1 MGAAEAAPI
10 RLLFVMLVTRIDLE
24 ALAIIG
30 HRDLTLDRRERP
42 ESAERAAKLVTAHI
56 VERPHVLGLK
66 AQMRLRDEGLAVRPN
81 ESEVLDRV
89 GNIPAMVA
97 VLPFTATAEAAHR
110 WGGATFVLGG
120 KAHLVRPAAAFRAIG
135 VHFAVDFVTNEVFA
149 NQAGNHAAPATMR
162 VRIAHLA
169 VEENV
174 GFAGN
179 AKFGMPFPEIAELG
193 VPAWILVL
201 EPLEVL
207 FGLGFD
213 APEIHRPSDREELRS
228 LVDVV
233 LLDDPVPGG
242 GDVVVMD
249 LDAVLLER
257 QHVGPIIIF
266 VNPAMPKFGI
276 GFLVLVAVG
285 RAVFDEGPDRGIDNR
300 VILPEGI
307 FQIAFQQLMVRRII
321 DH

>member
-1 MGAAEAAPI
+1 
-10 RLLFVMLVTRIDLE
+10 
-24 ALAIIG
+24 
-30 HRDLTLDRRERP
+30 
-42 ESAERAAKLVTAHI
+42 
-56 VERPHVLGLK
+56 
-66 AQMRLRDEGLAVRPN
+66 
-81 ESEVLDRV
+81 
-89 GNIPAMVA
+89 MVA

-135 VHFAVDFVTNEVFA
+135 VHFAVDLVTNEVFA
-149 NQAGNHAAPATMR
+149 NQAGNHAAPAAMR
-162 VRIAHLA
+162 VHIAHIA
-169 VEENV
+169 IEEDV

-179 AKFGMPFPEIAELG
+179 AKFGMPFPEVAELG

-213 APEIHRPSDREELRS
+213 APEINRPADREELRG

-233 LLDDPVPGG
+233 FLNDPIPCG

-257 QHVGPIIIF
+257 QHVGPIVIF
-266 VNPAMPKFGI
+266 VNPAVPQLGI
-276 GFLVLVAVG
+276 GFLVLVTVG
-285 RAVFDEGPDRGIDNR
+285 RAVLDEGADRSIDDR
-300 VILPEGI
+300 VVLPERVL
-307 FQIAFQQLMVRRII
+307 Q
-321 DH
+321 

>member
-1 MGAAEAAPI
+1 
-10 RLLFVMLVTRIDLE
+10 MLMTRIDLE

-30 HRDLTLDRRERP
+30 NRHLTLDRRERP
-42 ESAERAAKLVTAHI
+42 ESAERAAKLVSAHVI
-56 VERPHVLGLK
+56 QRPHILGVK
-66 AQMRLRDEGLAVRPN
+66 AQMRLRDQGLAVRPN
-81 ESEVLDRV
+81 ESEVFDRV
-89 GNIPAMVA
+89 GNIPAVVA

-162 VRIAHLA
+162 VRVAHLA

-179 AKFGMPFPEIAELG
+179 AELGMPLPEVTKFGI
-193 VPAWILVL
+193 PARILVL
-201 EPLEVL
+201 EPLEVF

-213 APEIHRPSDREELRS
+213 APEIDRPANSEELRG

-233 LLDDPVPGG
+233 FLDDPIPGG
-242 GDVVVMD
+242 GDVVVMN
-249 LDAVLLER
+249 LDAVFLER

-266 VNPAMPKFGI
+266 VNPAMPKLGI

-285 RAVFDEGPDRGIDNR
+285 RAVFNEGP
-300 VILPEGI
+300 
-307 FQIAFQQLMVRRII
+307 
-321 DH
+321 

>member
-10 RLLFVMLVTRIDLE
+10 RLCSVTRIDLE

-42 ESAERAAKLVTAHI
+42 ESAEWAAKLVSAHMI
-56 VERPHVLGLK
+56 QRPHVLGLK

-169 VEENV
+169 VEEDV

-179 AKFGMPFPEIAELG
+179 AELGMPFPEVAELG
-193 VPAWILVL
+193 VPARIFVL

-213 APEIHRPSDREELRS
+213 TPEIDRPANRKELCG

-233 LLDDPVPGG
+233 LLDDPIPGG

-266 VNPAMPKFGI
+266 VNPAMPKLGI

-285 RAVFDEGPDRGIDNR
+285 RAVFDEGPDGGIDNR
-300 VILPEGI
+300 VILSERI
-307 FQIAFQQLMVRRII
+307 FQLAFEQLMVRWT
-321 DH
+321 

>member
-24 ALAIIG
+24 ALAIFG

-42 ESAERAAKLVTAHI
+42 ESAERAAKLVTAHMI
-56 VERPHVLGLK
+56 QRPHILGVK
-66 AQMRLRDEGLAVRPN
+66 AQMWLRDQGLAVRPN
-81 ESEVLDRV
+81 ESEILDRV

-120 KAHLVRPAAAFRAIG
+120 KPHLVRPAAAFRTIG

-149 NQAGNHAAPATMR
+149 NQAGNHAAPAAMR
-162 VRIAHLA
+162 VHIAHLA
-169 VEENV
+169 IEEDV
-174 GFAGN
+174 GLAGN
-179 AKFGMPFPEIAELG
+179 AKFRMPFPEIAELG
-193 VPAWILVL
+193 VPALILVL

-207 FGLGFD
+207 FGLCFD
-213 APEIHRPSDREELRS
+213 APEIHRPADREELCG

-233 LLDDPVPGG
+233 FLDDAIPGG
-242 GDVVVMD
+242 GDVVVMN
-249 LDAVLLER
+249 LDAVFLER

-285 RAVFDEGPDRGIDNR
+285 RAVFDKSPDRCIDNR
-300 VILPEGI
+300 VVLPERV
-307 FQIAFQQLMVRRII
+307 L
-321 DH
+321 